1 MLAYPTGTVSTLI
14 ESKNVSVPT
23 RQALQQRMAGTHTD
37 KPLFLNEPSFG
48 TLRAICGR
56 LIQRDGTAGQ
66 VDIAGQIDSALA
78 DGTGNGWRYDALPP
92 DAQTYQL
99 GLAGCD
105 QTASVFFGALFVQLE
120 DIQQDSVLRAVQQ
133 GNAPGNVW
141 QKIPST
147 LFFKVLLAF
156 AVEICYGHPLV
167 QESIGYA
174 GMADVPG
181 WQLLE
186 LNQLEAREP
195 RLLPTK
201 NG

>member
-1 MLAYPTGTVSTLI
+1 M
-14 ESKNVSVPT
+14 
-23 RQALQQRMAGTHTD
+23 
-37 KPLFLNEPSFG
+37 
-48 TLRAICGR
+48 
-56 LIQRDGTAGQ
+56 
-66 VDIAGQIDSALA
+66 
-78 DGTGNGWRYDALPP
+78 
-92 DAQTYQL
+92 
-99 GLAGCD
+99 
-105 QTASVFFGALFVQLE
+105 
-120 DIQQDSVLRAVQQ
+120 LRAVQQ